1 MIALDT
7 NILARF
13 LLRDHEKQYHTAVS
27 LLQQDRIYTA
37 PPSVILELAWALQV
51 NDCTRAEIV
60 KGLRALFGL
69 PNFKPMALDEI
80 DRALIWFDAGM
91 EFGDRRAPGANPTF
105 STHLRKCRVFEVY
118 PSGRRINT
126 RGRVSNWL

>member
-37 PPSVILELAWALQV
+37 PPSVILELVWVLQV

-91 EFGDRRAPGANPTF
+91 DFGDAVHPALSAKADGFVTFDRALAKQAVKSGAFPP
-105 STHLRKCRVFEVY
+105 VAVA
-118 PSGRRINT
+118 
-126 RGRVSNWL
+126 

>member
-37 PPSVILELAWALQV
+37 PPSVILELAWVLQV

-91 EFGDRRAPGANPTF
+91 DFGDAVHLALSAKADGFVTFDRALAKQAVKSGAFPP
-105 STHLRKCRVFEVY
+105 VAVA
-118 PSGRRINT
+118 
-126 RGRVSNWL
+126 

>member
-37 PPSVILELAWALQV
+37 PPSVILELVWVLQV

-80 DRALIWFDAGM
+80 ARALSWFDEGMDFGDAVHLALSPKADGFVTFDRALGKQALKS
-91 EFGDRRAPGANPTF
+91 GAFPPVT
-105 STHLRKCRVFEVY
+105 VA
-118 PSGRRINT
+118 
-126 RGRVSNWL
+126 

>member
-37 PPSVILELAWALQV
+37 PPSVILELVWVLQV
-51 NDCTRAEIV
+51 NDCTRAEIA

-80 DRALIWFDAGM
+80 ARALIWFDAGM
-91 EFGDRRAPGANPTF
+91 DFGDAVHLALSAKADGFVTFDRALGKQAVKSGAFPP
-105 STHLRKCRVFEVY
+105 VAVA
-118 PSGRRINT
+118 
-126 RGRVSNWL
+126 

>member
-13 LLRDHEKQYHTAVS
+13 LLRDNEKQYHTAVS

-37 PPSVILELAWALQV
+37 PPSVILELVWVLQV
-51 NDCTRAEIV
+51 NNCTRAEIV

-80 DRALIWFDAGM
+80 ARALSWFDAGM
-91 EFGDRRAPGANPTF
+91 DFGDAVHLALSPKADGFVTFDRALGKQALKSGAFPP
-105 STHLRKCRVFEVY
+105 VAVA
-118 PSGRRINT
+118 
-126 RGRVSNWL
+126 

>member
-13 LLRDHEKQYHTAVS
+13 LLRDHEKQYYTAVS

-37 PPSVILELAWALQV
+37 PPSVMLELVWVLQV

-80 DRALIWFDAGM
+80 DRALSWFDAGM
-91 EFGDRRAPGANPTF
+91 DFGDAVHLALSVKADGFVTFDRPLAKQAVKSGAFPP
-105 STHLRKCRVFEVY
+105 VAVA
-118 PSGRRINT
+118 
-126 RGRVSNWL
+126 

>member
-13 LLRDHEKQYHTAVS
+13 LLRDHERQYYMAVAI
-27 LLQQDRIYTA
+27 LQQDRIYTA
-37 PPSVILELAWALQV
+37 PPSVILELVWVLQV

-80 DRALIWFDAGM
+80 ARALSWFDAGM
-91 EFGDRRAPGANPTF
+91 DFGDAVHLALSAKADGFVTFDRAPAKQAVKSGAFPP
-105 STHLRKCRVFEVY
+105 VAAA
-118 PSGRRINT
+118 
-126 RGRVSNWL
+126 

>member
-37 PPSVILELAWALQV
+37 PPSVILELAWVLQV

-80 DRALIWFDAGM
+80 DRALSWFDAGM
-91 EFGDRRAPGANPTF
+91 DFGDAVHLALSAKADGFVTFDRALAKQAVKSGAFPP
-105 STHLRKCRVFEVY
+105 VAVA
-118 PSGRRINT
+118 
-126 RGRVSNWL
+126 

>member
-37 PPSVILELAWALQV
+37 PPSVILELVWVLQV

-60 KGLRALFGL
+60 KGLRALFGV

-80 DRALIWFDAGM
+80 DRALSWFDAGM
-91 EFGDRRAPGANPTF
+91 DFGDAVHLALSAKADGFVTFDRALAKRAVKSGAF
-105 STHLRKCRVFEVY
+105 
-118 PSGRRINT
+118 PS
-126 RGRVSNWL
+126 VAVA

>member
-13 LLRDHEKQYHTAVS
+13 LLRDNEKQYHTAVS

-37 PPSVILELAWALQV
+37 PPSVILELVWVLQV
-51 NDCTRAEIV
+51 NNCTRAEIV

-80 DRALIWFDAGM
+80 ARALSWFDAGM
-91 EFGDRRAPGANPTF
+91 DFGDAVHLALSPKADGFVTFDRALGKQALKSGAFP
-105 STHLRKCRVFEVY
+105 
-118 PSGRRINT
+118 P
-126 RGRVSNWL
+126 

>member
-37 PPSVILELAWALQV
+37 PPSVILELVWVLQV

-69 PNFKPMALDEI
+69 PNFKSMALDEI
-80 DRALIWFDAGM
+80 ARALSWFDAGM
-91 EFGDRRAPGANPTF
+91 DFGDAVHLALSAKADGFVTFDRALAKQAVKSGAFPP
-105 STHLRKCRVFEVY
+105 VAVA
-118 PSGRRINT
+118 
-126 RGRVSNWL
+126 